1 MEELHSKPI
10 PLPRSSPVVNY
21 QQDVNGSGQIKKPV
35 PLPRSPA
42 VPMTSSSRA
51 TEDEKTNSESSSF
64 EDVITKGYNTLT
76 KKIKNK
82 LKSTS
87 DNVQGKSKSVIET
100 TKSVG
105 LKTERSVRGIL
116 QKRQSGSPVV
126 NSNNEGDSA
135 KNRTNRCQSLPSED
149 IFSSIKFGSP
159 IQQEQ
164 SDYVYESDDGDTSL
178 PPPEYPPPPLPDESL
193 YDEVSTKSSHSG
205 SHGDYYTCPSLVS
218 SLPDIESVRGYED
231 VPDLKHLSLCGGSD
245 SNSSQS
251 GDIVFDMKSR
261 NNLYEDDSGIS
272 HNLNSLQTPDDK
284 RVTVSRSDSWN
295 FYDSV
300 NIFKKPMG
308 EQYVNVTIQDSAM
321 SQLRDT
327 QKGEQYVNVTIQDSA
342 MSQLRDT
349 QKGEQYVNVTICE
362 SNQSARL
369 SMPGDHSDKKVA
381 IGDYKTT
388 PLKPLQPVKVADDIS
403 DLNKNTSI
411 QRQNSVLSSVGSDCS
426 SVSIPNE
433 LYLNWQPVMMRGLNQ
448 DITSRASDQTKNNV
462 FASKSFFSEFDPLY
476 LAADNKPVDRSAK
489 AESLPAIKTDENICE
504 FVDDFDIVSL
514 PVPPTR
520 YDSITEETKEQPDI
534 PNDVEYFLYHRPT
547 TGHHVSNETLT
558 VDSKENLA
566 ENYNATSTLEN
577 SPSESPEKEMFPE
590 KRKSNL
596 VRWTSMKRAIKKVA
610 ESSNWSPGVMRKSAK
625 IKDGEEAAVTC
636 NEASSGVVERP
647 YINSSSG
654 PLHSG
659 FLFRSPSGGE
669 KQKDFVQKWCQLSE
683 GRLTYSTERTSSNKD
698 FILIEHIYSI
708 QIGRENKQSTEGE
721 DIYCMEIS
729 CSLRDKPHLVGS
741 PGTTERRIWMQKL
754 LESLTLVFP
763 PRLTAD
769 YTRAGWCYL
778 KEGINGAWL
787 AAWILLHKRTLF
799 FSPCSG
805 EIDLRKARSIVLQD
819 GEDGCGRVIEKG
831 PLMRID
837 SPNCAFYLQMNEQ
850 RETKAWCRAIQQ
862 AALNNGALL
871 HEQQLT
877 KDDMPTI
884 IDKCINFVYAHGSM
898 SEGIYRRNGSNT
910 NVMKLL
916 AAFQK
921 DAWAVQITRN
931 EYTEHD
937 VASVLKRFFRD
948 MSEPLLTTQLHKVLC
963 NAAVLECNEE
973 EKVSMYRSLLE
984 QLPPVNYVT
993 TRRLMGH
1000 LHHIHQ
1006 QCERNLMPVEN
1017 LAAIWGPT
1025 LMHVESGMDPNWSKK
1040 ESQVVN
1046 DLISL
1051 YPRLFHV
1058 DGAELAREQRIQEVL
1073 ERYHNS
1079 VQQTPHTTKP
1089 SGDIKVWV
1097 YIGSRDSDCV
1107 SVTVNPQREAL
1118 DVCNEL
1124 CPKMNVYG
1132 HELCLLE
1139 SVLGGALLRPLHH
1152 TERVLDTVLRW
1163 GYWDDQDCRD
1173 NCLILVINTIIR
1185 DIQPLAKPPVAQC
1198 GELRFADLKSKT
1210 FKVYVFEFSQ
1220 AKLCY
1225 YKDKLGS
1232 VKLGEWKIEDIV
1244 WYIGHEPKRNP
1255 HTRWSLTFINKN
1267 NRNKRSKD
1275 NPFFG
1280 YTIAGTTRDEQLRWM
1295 AAMLVG
1301 EFPHVD
1307 LLPKPQLNFLE

>member
-1 MEELHSKPI
+1 MEELPSKPT
-10 PLPRSSPVVNY
+10 PLPRSRSPADNFEKNS
-21 QQDVNGSGQIKKPV
+21 NGNKQIKKPV
-35 PLPRSPA
+35 PLPRSSA
-42 VPMTSSSRA
+42 VPMASSSRA
-51 TEDEKTNSESSSF
+51 AEDDKTNSESSSF
-64 EDVITKGYNTLT
+64 EDVIAKGYNTLT
-76 KKIKNK
+76 KSIKNK
-82 LKSTS
+82 LKSAS
-87 DNVQGKSKSVIET
+87 GNVQGKSKAVIET
-100 TKSVG
+100 TKTVG
-105 LKTERSVRGIL
+105 LKTERSVRSIL
-116 QKRQSGSPVV
+116 QKRQSASPVV
-126 NSNNEGDSA
+126 NSVNESDSA
-135 KNRTNRCQSLPSED
+135 INRINRCQSLPSEN

-159 IQQEQ
+159 IHQDQTG
-164 SDYVYESDDGDTSL
+164 YVYESDEGESSL

-205 SHGDYYTCPSLVS
+205 SHGDYYTCPSVVS
-218 SLPDIESVRGYED
+218 SLPDNESIKGYED
-231 VPDLKHLSLCGGSD
+231 MPDMRHLSLCGESD

-251 GDIVFDMKSR
+251 CDKFDTKSKR
-261 NNLYEDDSGIS
+261 NYFSEDDSRFS
-272 HNLNSLQTPDDK
+272 NNLDSQQTSDEK
-284 RVTVSRSDSWN
+284 RVTVSRSESWS

-300 NIFKKPMG
+300 NISKNPKSEKYVNVSIQDNACQVKDALTE
-308 EQYVNVTIQDSAM
+308 EQYVNVTVGGNNSSGQWSI
-321 SQLRDT
+321 
-327 QKGEQYVNVTIQDSA
+327 
-342 MSQLRDT
+342 
-349 QKGEQYVNVTICE
+349 
-362 SNQSARL
+362 
-369 SMPGDHSDKKVA
+369 PGDRSDKKSA
-381 IGDYKTT
+381 ATEYKITA
-388 PLKPLQPVKVADDIS
+388 LKPLQPLKVSNDFSNA
-403 DLNKNTSI
+403 LNKNNVI
-411 QRQNSVLSSVGSDCS
+411 ERQNSVISSAGSECS
-426 SVSIPNE
+426 SISIPNE
-433 LYLNWQPVMMRGLNQ
+433 LYLNWQPVMLRGLSQ
-448 DITSRASDQTKNNV
+448 DKRSHSESQMKNN
-462 FASKSFFSEFDPLY
+462 FATKSFFSEFDPLY
-476 LAADNKPVDRSAK
+476 LATDNKSGERSAK
-489 AESLPAIKTDENICE
+489 AESLPVLQTDVNCSDY
-504 FVDDFDIVSL
+504 VDDFDIVSL

-520 YDSITEETKEQPDI
+520 YDSITEETKEQPNI
-534 PNDVEYFLYHRPT
+534 PNDVEYFLYHMPT
-547 TGHHVSNETLT
+547 TTHLVSNETLR
-558 VDSKENLA
+558 VDSRENLTD
-566 ENYNATSTLEN
+566 NSPSTLEN
-577 SPSESPEKEMFPE
+577 SPSESPEKELFPE
-590 KRKSNL
+590 KRRSNL
-596 VRWTSMKRAIKKVA
+596 VRWTSMKRALRKVA
-610 ESSNWSPGVMRKSAK
+610 DSSNWSPGAMRKSAK
-625 IKDGEEAAVTC
+625 VKVDGEETAIVC
-636 NEASSGVVERP
+636 NETANSGVIERP

-659 FLFRSPSGGE
+659 FLFRSPSGGD
-669 KQKDFVQKWCQLSE
+669 KQKDFIQKWCQLAE
-683 GRLTYSTERTSSNKD
+683 GRLTYAAERNTSTSNKD
-698 FILIEHIYSI
+698 SILVEHIYSI
-708 QIGRENKQSTEGE
+708 QIVRETKQSTEGE

-729 CSLRDKPHLVGS
+729 CSLREKPHLVGS

-799 FSPCSG
+799 FSPSSG
-805 EIDLRKARSIVLQD
+805 KMCEIDLRKARCIVLQD
-819 GEDGCGRVIEKG
+819 GEDGCVRVVEKG
-831 PLMRID
+831 PLIRID
-837 SPNCAFYLQMNEQ
+837 SPSFAYYLQMNEQ
-850 RETKAWCRAIQQ
+850 RETKAWCRVIREASVD
-862 AALNNGALL
+862 NGPLL

-877 KDDMPTI
+877 KDDLPTI

-898 SEGIYRRNGSNT
+898 SEGIYRRSGSNS
-910 NVMKLL
+910 NVSKLIT
-916 AAFQK
+916 AFQK

-931 EYTEHD
+931 DYTEHD

-948 MSEPLLTTQLHKVLC
+948 LPEPLLTSQLHKVLC
-963 NAAVLECNEE
+963 NAAVLECVEE
-973 EKVSMYRSLLE
+973 EKVSLYRSLLE
-984 QLPPVNYVT
+984 KLPPVNYVT

-1017 LAAIWGPT
+1017 LSAIWGPT

-1040 ESQVVN
+1040 ESEVVG

-1058 DGAELAREQRIQEVL
+1058 GGAELAREQRIQEVL

-1079 VQQTPHTTKP
+1079 VQQTPQTTKP

-1107 SVTVNPQREAL
+1107 SVTVGPQREAL

-1198 GELRFADLKSKT
+1198 GELRFADLKSKA
-1210 FKVYVFEFSQ
+1210 FKVYIFEFSQ
-1220 AKLCY
+1220 AKLCC

-1255 HTRWSLTFINKN
+1255 HTRWSLTFIHKN
-1267 NRNKRSKD
+1267 NRSKRSKE